1 MRGGLAWFSL
11 VAFAVIGSGCSRK
24 ADDRIPASDSKP
36 AQAAVAPT
44 PKGLASYV
52 GTPKCASCHE
62 AQHQAWLGSHHDLAM
77 QKATPETVL
86 GDFDD
91 VKVKYFKETT
101 RFGRDGDAFFVEA
114 LGANG
119 EPGRFPVIYTF
130 GVEPLQQYLV
140 EIEPGRLQSF
150 LFAWDTRSKEE
161 GGQRWFH
168 LQPDEY
174 VEPGDALHWTA
185 PSYNWNYSCADC
197 HSTALKKNYDRTTKR
212 YSTEYFEINVGCEAC
227 HGAGSRHVE
236 LAEAAKAAKV
246 SLPDNAGFDRRLP
259 TLAERIWSF
268 GEGKSIASLSRSEPS
283 DETETCAPCHSRR
296 ADLGGEST
304 GYHDRYRVAAL
315 DELLYFDDGQIR
327 DEVYVYGSFLQS
339 KMHAAGVICSDCH
352 DGHSTKLRFD
362 GNALCSR
369 CHQADVY
376 DTRRHLFHEAGTPGS
391 LCTDCHMPERT
402 YMVNDDRADHRFG
415 IPRPA
420 LAAKIGAPDAC
431 TDCHAGKSAN
441 WAEREIAKRF
451 DSRVA
456 HPFAEALH
464 AARTQRPEGEPGL
477 VELVA
482 VGKAPAIVRATA
494 LLELRNLGSPAL
506 PALLMRA
513 SSDPS
518 PIVRRSVAVAAR
530 DLLPEQRV
538 EVVRPLLRDKVRTV
552 RVEAV
557 ASVLGVRAGDWSATD
572 RAALKSAT
580 AEYIEARSFNTDRG
594 EGLADMAHVAM
605 LAGDFKHA
613 EENLREA
620 LDIDP
625 TFTAAYVNLAD
636 LYRAQERDEEA
647 ESTLREGLNEAA
659 DGAAVE
665 FALGLT
671 LVRMGRHS
679 EAVMHLRR
687 AYEMR
692 PQTIRF
698 GYVYAVAQ
706 FDGGKREASLRTLEQ
721 MQRRY
726 PANRDVLQLLAG
738 YNQQMGRT
746 KAAER
751 YATELQKLNAP

>member
-1 MRGGLAWFSL
+1 
-11 VAFAVIGSGCSRK
+11 
-24 ADDRIPASDSKP
+24 
-36 AQAAVAPT
+36 
-44 PKGLASYV
+44 
-52 GTPKCASCHE
+52 
-62 AQHQAWLGSHHDLAM
+62 M
-77 QKATPETVL
+77 QNATPETVL
-86 GDFDD
+86 GNFND
-91 VKVKYFKETT
+91 VKVKHFKETA
-101 RFGRDGDAFFVEA
+101 RFVREGDAFFVEA
-114 LGANG
+114 VGADG
-119 EPGRFPVIYTF
+119 ERGRFPVIYTF

-150 LFAWDTRSKEE
+150 LFAWDTRLKEQ

-197 HSTALKKNYDRTTKR
+197 HSTALKKNYDRSTKR
-212 YSTEYFEINVGCEAC
+212 YSTEYFEIDVGCEAC

-236 LAEAAKAAKV
+236 LAEAAGAAKG
-246 SLPDNAGFDRRLP
+246 SLPANAGFDRRLP
-259 TLAERIWSF
+259 APAERIWSF
-268 GEGKSIASLSRSEPS
+268 GEGKSIASLSRSQPS

-296 ADLGGEST
+296 ADLGGRST
-304 GYHDRYRVAAL
+304 SYHDRYRVAAL

-376 DTRRHLFHEAGTPGS
+376 DSAKHLFHEAGTPGS

-420 LAAKIGAPDAC
+420 LAAKLGAPDAC
-431 TDCHAGKSAN
+431 TDCHAGKSAS

-451 DSRVA
+451 DSRVE

-494 LLELRNLGSPAL
+494 VLELRNLGSPAL

-513 SSDPS
+513 SSDAS

-530 DLLPEQRV
+530 DLPPEQRV
-538 EVVRPLLRDKVRTV
+538 EVVRPLLRDKARSV

-557 ASVLGVRAGDWSATD
+557 AAVLGVRAGDWSAPD

-594 EGLADMAHVAM
+594 EGLVDMAHVAM

-636 LYRAQERDEEA
+636 LYRSRERDHEA
-647 ESTLREGLNEAA
+647 ESTLREGLRRAA
-659 DGAAVE
+659 DRAAVE

-671 LVRMGRHS
+671 LVRLGRHS
-679 EAVMHLRR
+679 EALVHLRR
-687 AYEMR
+687 AYETR
-692 PQTIRF
+692 PETIRF

-706 FDGGKREASLRTLEQ
+706 FDGGRREASLRTLER
-721 MQRRY
+721 MRERY

-738 YNQQMGRT
+738 YNQQMGRA
-746 KAAER
+746 KAADH
-751 YATELQKLNAP
+751 YATELQQLNAL

>member
-1 MRGGLAWFSL
+1 M
-11 VAFAVIGSGCSRK
+11 
-24 ADDRIPASDSKP
+24 
-36 AQAAVAPT
+36 

-62 AQHQAWLGSHHDLAM
+62 AQHQGWLGSHHDLAM

-119 EPGRFPVIYTF
+119 EPARFPVIYTF

-140 EIEPGRLQSF
+140 EVEPGRLQSF
-150 LFAWDTRSKEE
+150 LFAWDTRSKEQ

-236 LAEAAKAAKV
+236 LAEAAKAAKD
-246 SLPDNAGFDRRLP
+246 SLPANAGFDRRLP
-259 TLAERIWSF
+259 TPAERIWSF
-268 GEGKSIASLSRSEPS
+268 GEGKSIASLSSLEPS

-296 ADLGGEST
+296 ADLGGQST
-304 GYHDRYRVAAL
+304 SYHDRYRVAAL

-352 DGHSTKLRFD
+352 DGHSTKLRLD

-376 DTRRHLFHEAGTPGS
+376 DTPTHLFHEVGTPGS

-420 LAAKIGAPDAC
+420 LAAEIGAPDAC

-538 EVVRPLLRDKVRTV
+538 EVVRPLLRDKVRSV

-647 ESTLREGLNEAA
+647 ESTLRQGLNKAA
-659 DGAAVE
+659 DKAAVE

-679 EAVMHLRR
+679 EAVLHLRR

-692 PQTIRF
+692 PQMIRF

-738 YNQQMGRT
+738 YNQQMGRA

-751 YATELQKLNAP
+751 YATELQKLNVP

>member
-1 MRGGLAWFSL
+1 
-11 VAFAVIGSGCSRK
+11 
-24 ADDRIPASDSKP
+24 
-36 AQAAVAPT
+36 
-44 PKGLASYV
+44 
-52 GTPKCASCHE
+52 
-62 AQHQAWLGSHHDLAM
+62 M
-77 QKATPETVL
+77 QKATSETVL
-86 GDFDD
+86 GDFND
-91 VKVKYFKETT
+91 VEVKHFKETA
-101 RFGRDGDAFFVEA
+101 RFVREGDAFFVEA
-114 LGANG
+114 LGADG

-150 LFAWDTRSKEE
+150 LFAWDTRPKEQ

-174 VEPGDALHWTA
+174 VAPGDALHWTA

-236 LAEAAKAAKV
+236 LARAADAATDD
-246 SLPDNAGFDRRLP
+246 LPANAGFDRRLP
-259 TLAERIWSF
+259 APARRIWLF
-268 GEGKSIASLSRSEPS
+268 GEGKSIASLSASPPS
-283 DETETCAPCHSRR
+283 DEIETCAPCHSRR
-296 ADLGGEST
+296 ADLGGKST
-304 GYHDRYRVAAL
+304 SFHDRYRVAAL

-339 KMHAAGVICSDCH
+339 KMYAAGVICSDCH
-352 DGHSTKLRFD
+352 DGHSTKLRLD

-369 CHQADVY
+369 CHQAEVY
-376 DTRRHLFHEAGTPGS
+376 DAPEHLFHTAGTPGS
-391 LCTDCHMPERT
+391 LCTDCHMPQRT
-402 YMVNDDRADHRFG
+402 YMLLDDRADHRFG

-420 LAAKIGAPDAC
+420 LASKIGAPDAC

-441 WAEREIAKRF
+441 WAEREIARRF
-451 DSRVA
+451 DRRVA

-464 AARTQRPEGEPGL
+464 EARTQRPEGEPGL

-482 VGKAPAIVRATA
+482 VGKTPAIVRATA

-513 SSDPS
+513 NSDPS

-530 DLLPEQRV
+530 SVSPEQRV
-538 EVVRPLLRDKVRTV
+538 EVVRPLLRDKVRSV
-552 RVEAV
+552 RIEAV
-557 ASVLGVRAGDWSATD
+557 AAMLGVRASDWSATD

-580 AEYIEARSFNTDRG
+580 GEYIEARSFSTDRG
-594 EGLADMAHVAM
+594 EGLADMAHVAI
-605 LAGDFKHA
+605 LAGDVKHA

-636 LYRAQERDEEA
+636 LYRSQERNQEA
-647 ESTLREGLNEAA
+647 ESTLREGLSKAA
-659 DGAAVE
+659 DRAAVE
-665 FALGLT
+665 FALGLA
-671 LVRMGRHS
+671 LVRLGRYS
-679 EAVMHLRR
+679 EAMLHLRR
-687 AYEMR
+687 ASEMR
-692 PQTIRF
+692 PETIRF

-706 FDGGKREASLRTLEQ
+706 FDEGQREASLRTLEQ
-721 MQRRY
+721 MRKRY

-738 YNQQMGRT
+738 YNQQMGRA

-751 YATELQKLNAP
+751 YASELQKLNAP

>member
-1 MRGGLAWFSL
+1 
-11 VAFAVIGSGCSRK
+11 
-24 ADDRIPASDSKP
+24 
-36 AQAAVAPT
+36 
-44 PKGLASYV
+44 
-52 GTPKCASCHE
+52 
-62 AQHQAWLGSHHDLAM
+62 M

-86 GDFDD
+86 GDFND
-91 VKVKYFKETT
+91 VKVKYFEETA
-101 RFGRDGDAFFVEA
+101 RFVREGDAFFVEA
-114 LGANG
+114 LGADG
-119 EPGRFPVIYTF
+119 ERGRFSVIYTF

-140 EIEPGRLQSF
+140 EIESGRLQSF
-150 LFAWDTRSKEE
+150 LFAWDTRSTEE

-197 HSTALKKNYDRTTKR
+197 HSTALKKNYDRATKR

-236 LAEAAKAAKV
+236 LAEV
-246 SLPDNAGFDRRLP
+246 SDATTDALPANAGFDRRLP
-259 TLAERIWSF
+259 APAKRIWSF
-268 GEGKSIASLSRSEPS
+268 GEDKSIASLTKSEPS

-304 GYHDRYRVAAL
+304 SYHDRYRVAAL
-315 DELLYFDDGQIR
+315 DERLYFDDGQIL

-339 KMHAAGVICSDCH
+339 KMHAAGVVCSDCH
-352 DGHSTKLRFD
+352 DGHSTKLRLD
-362 GNALCSR
+362 GNALCSQ
-369 CHQADVY
+369 CHHAEVY
-376 DTRRHLFHEAGTPGS
+376 DTAKHLFHEAGTPGS

-402 YMVNDDRADHRFG
+402 YMVNDNRADHRFG

-431 TDCHAGKSAN
+431 TDCHAGKSAS

-451 DSRVA
+451 DSRVP

-464 AARTQRPEGEPGL
+464 AARTQRREGEPGL

-530 DLLPEQRV
+530 SMPPDQRV
-538 EVVRPLLRDKVRTV
+538 EVVRPLLRDKARSVRI
-552 RVEAV
+552 EAV
-557 ASVLGVRAGDWSATD
+557 AAVLGVRAGDWSATD
-572 RAALKSAT
+572 LAALKRAT
-580 AEYIEARSFNTDRG
+580 GEYIEARSFNTDRG

-636 LYRAQERDEEA
+636 LYRSQERDEEA
-647 ESTLREGLNEAA
+647 ESTLRAGLNKAA
-659 DGAAVE
+659 DRAAVE

-679 EAVMHLRR
+679 EAVLHLRR

-706 FDGGKREASLRTLEQ
+706 FDGGQREASLRTLERLRQ
-721 MQRRY
+721 RY

-738 YNQQMGRT
+738 YNQQMGRA
-746 KAAER
+746 KASER
-751 YATELQKLNAP
+751 YATELQKLNAL

>member
-1 MRGGLAWFSL
+1 MRRGLAWFLSIT
-11 VAFAVIGSGCSRK
+11 FAVIGSGCAKKTQERV
-24 ADDRIPASDSKP
+24 AASDPKP
-36 AQAAVAPT
+36 AQAAVAPA
-44 PKGLASYV
+44 PQGPASYM
-52 GTPKCASCHE
+52 GTAKCASCHE
-62 AQHQAWLGSHHDLAM
+62 TQHQGWLGSHHDLAM

-86 GDFDD
+86 GDFND
-91 VKVKYFKETT
+91 VKVKHFKETA
-101 RFGRDGDAFFVEA
+101 RFVREGDAFFVEA
-114 LGANG
+114 LGADG
-119 EPGRFPVIYTF
+119 ERGRFPVMYTF

-140 EIEPGRLQSF
+140 EIDPGRLQSF
-150 LFAWDTRSKEE
+150 LFAWDTRSKEQ

-185 PSYNWNYSCADC
+185 PSYNWNYSCAEC
-197 HSTALKKNYDRTTKR
+197 HSTALKKNYDRATKR

-236 LAEAAKAAKV
+236 LAETADAEKDA
-246 SLPDNAGFDRRLP
+246 LPANGGFDRRLP
-259 TLAERIWSF
+259 TPAKRIWSF
-268 GEGKSIASLSRSEPS
+268 DEGKSIASLSASPPS

-304 GYHDRYRVAAL
+304 SFHDRYRVAAL

-352 DGHSTKLRFD
+352 DGHSTKLRLE
-362 GNALCSR
+362 GNALCSQ

-376 DTRRHLFHEAGTPGS
+376 DTSKHLFHAAGTPGS

-451 DSRVA
+451 ESRVA
-456 HPFAEALH
+456 HPFADALH
-464 AARTQRPEGEPGL
+464 AARTQRPEGERGL

-513 SSDPS
+513 GSDPS

-530 DLLPEQRV
+530 DMPPEQRV
-538 EVVRPLLRDKVRTV
+538 EVVRPLLRDEVRSV
-552 RVEAV
+552 RSEAV
-557 ASVLGVRAGDWSATD
+557 AAVLGVHAGDWSATD

-594 EGLADMAHVAM
+594 EGLADMAYVAM
-605 LAGDFKHA
+605 LAGDFKYA

-636 LYRAQERDEEA
+636 LYRSQERDEEA
-647 ESTLREGLNEAA
+647 DSTLREGLKKAA
-659 DGAAVE
+659 DEAAVE

-671 LVRMGRHS
+671 LVRLGRHS
-679 EAVMHLRR
+679 EAMLHLRR
-687 AYEMR
+687 AFESR
-692 PQTIRF
+692 PETIRF
-698 GYVYAVAQ
+698 GYVYAVAL
-706 FDGGKREASLRTLEQ
+706 FDGGQREASLRTLEQ
-721 MQRRY
+721 MRKRY
-726 PANRDVLQLLAG
+726 PANRDILQLLAG
-738 YNQQMGRT
+738 YNQQMGRA

>member
-1 MRGGLAWFSL
+1 
-11 VAFAVIGSGCSRK
+11 
-24 ADDRIPASDSKP
+24 
-36 AQAAVAPT
+36 
-44 PKGLASYV
+44 
-52 GTPKCASCHE
+52 
-62 AQHQAWLGSHHDLAM
+62 M

-86 GDFDD
+86 GDFND
-91 VKVKYFKETT
+91 VKVKHFKETA
-101 RFGRDGDAFFVEA
+101 RFFREGDAFFVEA

-119 EPGRFPVIYTF
+119 ERGRFRVVYTF

-150 LFAWDTRSKEE
+150 LYAWDTRSREQ

-174 VEPGDALHWTA
+174 VEPGDPLHWTA

-197 HSTALKKNYDRTTKR
+197 HSTALRKNYDRATKR
-212 YSTEYFEINVGCEAC
+212 YSTDYFEIDVGCEAC

-236 LAEAAKAAKV
+236 LAEASDGTADALAA
-246 SLPDNAGFDRRLP
+246 NAGFDRRLP
-259 TLAERIWSF
+259 TPAERIWTF
-268 GEGKSIASLSRSEPS
+268 REGESIASLRRSSPS
-283 DETETCAPCHSRR
+283 DEVETCAPCHSRR
-296 ADLGGEST
+296 ADLGGESASF
-304 GYHDRYRVAAL
+304 HDRYRVATL

-352 DGHSTKLRFD
+352 DGHSTKLRLD

-369 CHQADVY
+369 CHQAEVY
-376 DTRRHLFHEAGTPGS
+376 DAPEHLFHEAGTRGS
-391 LCTDCHMPERT
+391 LCVDCHMPERI
-402 YMVNDDRADHRFG
+402 YMVNDERADHRFG

-431 TDCHAGKSAN
+431 TGCHTKKSAS
-441 WAEREIAKRF
+441 WAEREIAQRF
-451 DSRVA
+451 ERRVA

-513 SSDPS
+513 ASDPS

-530 DLLPEQRV
+530 SMPPEQRV
-538 EVVRPLLRDKVRTV
+538 EVVRPLLRDEARSVRI
-552 RVEAV
+552 EAV
-557 ASVLGVRAGDWSATD
+557 SAVLGVHASGWSATD

-620 LDIDP
+620 LEIDP

-636 LYRAQERDEEA
+636 LYRSQEQDEKA
-647 ESTLREGLNEAA
+647 ESTLRQGLERAA
-659 DGAAVE
+659 DRAAVE
-665 FALGLT
+665 FALGLA
-671 LVRMGRHS
+671 LVRLGRYS
-679 EAVMHLRR
+679 EAMAHLRR
-687 AYEMR
+687 AYETR
-692 PQTIRF
+692 PETIRF

-706 FDGGKREASLRTLEQ
+706 FDGGQREASLRTLQ
-721 MQRRY
+721 NIRKRY

-738 YNQQMGRT
+738 YNQQMGRA

-751 YATELQKLNAP
+751 YAAELEKLNAL

>member
-1 MRGGLAWFSL
+1 MRRGLAWVLSIAL
-11 VAFAVIGSGCSRK
+11 TVVGSACSK
-24 ADDRIPASDSKP
+24 TADDAIVEPSPVVD
-36 AQAAVAPT
+36 QAPT
-44 PKGLASYV
+44 TPAPTGPAEPV
-52 GTPKCASCHE
+52 GTAKCASCHVAEHE
-62 AQHQAWLGSHHDLAM
+62 AWRGSHHDLAM

-86 GDFDD
+86 GDFND
-91 VKVKYFKETT
+91 VKVKYFKEAM
-101 RFGRDGDAFFVEA
+101 RFVRDGDAFFVEA
-114 LGANG
+114 LGADG
-119 EPGRFPVIYTF
+119 ERGRFPVRYTF
-130 GVEPLQQYLV
+130 GIEPLQQYLV

-150 LFAWDTRSKEE
+150 LFAWDTRSKGQ

-174 VEPGDALHWTA
+174 VGPGDALHWTA

-197 HSTALKKNYDRTTKR
+197 HSTALKKNYDRATKR
-212 YSTEYFEINVGCEAC
+212 YSTEYFEIDVGCEAC

-236 LAEAAKAAKV
+236 LAEAAEAEKDA
-246 SLPDNAGFDRRLP
+246 LPANAGFDRRLP
-259 TLAERIWSF
+259 GPSARIWSF
-268 GEGKSIASLSRSEPS
+268 DEGKSIASLTTSRPS

-304 GYHDRYRVAAL
+304 SYHDRYRVAAL

-339 KMHAAGVICSDCH
+339 KMRAAGVICSDCH
-352 DGHSTKLRFD
+352 DGHSTKLRLE

-376 DTRRHLFHEAGTPGS
+376 DTSKHLFHEAETPGS

-402 YMVNDDRADHRFG
+402 YMVHDDRADHRFG

-513 SSDPS
+513 GSDAS

-530 DLLPEQRV
+530 DMPPEQRV
-538 EVVRPLLRDKVRTV
+538 EVVRPLLRDETRTV
-552 RVEAV
+552 RIEAV
-557 ASVLGVRAGDWSATD
+557 AAVLGVRVSDWSATD
-572 RAALKSAT
+572 RVALKSAT
-580 AEYIEARSFNTDRG
+580 MEYIQARSFNTDRG

-636 LYRAQERDEEA
+636 LYRAQGRDEEA
-647 ESTLREGLNEAA
+647 ESTLRDGLEKAA

-671 LVRMGRHS
+671 LVRLGRHS
-679 EAVMHLRR
+679 EAMLHLRR
-687 AYEMR
+687 AYEIR
-692 PQTIRF
+692 PETIRF

-706 FDGGKREASLRTLEQ
+706 FDSGEREASLRTLGQ
-721 MQRRY
+721 MQKRY

-738 YNQQMGRT
+738 YNQQMGRA
-746 KAAER
+746 KAADR
-751 YATELQKLNAP
+751 YAKELQNLNAP